1 MPSRALLQQV
11 TPSQLGTK
19 ANQSAS
25 PDQTNPI
32 LIRGSLM
39 AVTQIA
45 DVIVPTIFQN
55 YITENR
61 LVSTALFQSGVAV
74 QNGEMAAQL
83 SAAAQSFRIGGTHC
97 DLISNN
103 WLRSQNRDAPNF
115 IHHATGCPNSGS
127 AEIKEV

>member
-1 MPSRALLQQV
+1 
-11 TPSQLGTK
+11 
-19 ANQSAS
+19 
-25 PDQTNPI
+25 
-32 LIRGSLM
+32 M

-103 WLRSQNRDAPNF
+103 WLRSQFHPSRHGLPQLRKCGNQRS
-115 IHHATGCPNSGS
+115 ISRLQHRLRMW
-127 AEIKEV
+127 EW